1 MANLCQ
7 TNRQLLRLYRTFQQQ
22 IAADPEAREELN
34 RRILLRDKIDRE
46 MPHLYKKLF
55 TPQEE
60 KFQNLLCTS
69 LTPVSILKYQIY
81 TRFTGVKTRR
91 LRKLEAKNIN
101 QYYNLLFDGRLPSS
115 PTNVLL
121 KQKKKIEK
129 ESLIPL

>member
-1 MANLCQ
+1 
-7 TNRQLLRLYRTFQQQ
+7 
-22 IAADPEAREELN
+22 
-34 RRILLRDKIDRE
+34 